1 MILAGAHW
9 SWTPYHVARKI
20 DMVKELQLSL
30 WLVGWVHGRGKDI
43 FQGGPAGEFPKIFS
57 GGPKVVVFTPR
68 NWKKTCFASKFTIQG
83 AFPPFRRPWLGIVF
97 GIAKQLGVPSAPA
110 KFELQKCCCLSFN
123 VIGREWPKVCMKF
136 LRKIPKPE
144 TWNSCV
150 KSWDWKKIF
159 TSDFSNIAP
168 LIF

>member
-83 AFPPFRRPWLGIVF
+83 AFPPSDAHGWVLYLELRSSWVYRQHQPNLSCKNVVAFRSMSLAGSDPKFVWSSYEKYRNQRHGIRVWNRETER
-97 GIAKQLGVPSAPA
+97 
-110 KFELQKCCCLSFN
+110 KFSHQ
-123 VIGREWPKVCMKF
+123 
-136 LRKIPKPE
+136 
-144 TWNSCV
+144 
-150 KSWDWKKIF
+150 IF
-159 TSDFSNIAP
+159 RISHP
-168 LIF
+168 